1 LLFTASIMQTARFL
15 LSARMLRSFAAGF
28 IALAALAQPL
38 PAQNDAE
45 VLKSLP
51 HKNETF
57 LFLVNESV
65 VLVQWPHTLKLVN
78 APEKVTL
85 LNPGQ
90 CIRVGVVATGDN
102 RDEYLEKTK
111 LSFRVKFAG
120 QSQDHALELL
130 AQTKQIKPEGGDFV
144 TQVLAAADIK
154 NPLLTTASMGV
165 SADNWCVPV
174 DASDGTATVEAE
186 LETPSGHKT
195 LKPATIQI
203 ESFET
208 GSKRTFKDDEEME
221 GFLETYYRHPNPARL
236 YPALLFLAAHPKTL
250 ENEGTSGNLAF
261 FTGYALK
268 ADPAA
273 AKDFMARISTQTQTP
288 GISTQTELSRS
299 LTRLLGA
306 ASLSLA
312 GYTVEPVV
320 KSMSP
325 QEQQLFKQNPEP
337 PNPYNFTAPQDIALE
352 FDMLWGIFCSTG
364 QFEPIQKIA
373 TGLAWRPDWDEFE
386 KARKSS
392 HPIKEWTPS
401 IGRGTAYSAAGWSLA
416 SFQRTDPLA
425 ADYIEYMLASPDTPP
440 AVKSELTGLA
450 TNPAFRRTDEK

>member
-1 LLFTASIMQTARFL
+1 
-15 LSARMLRSFAAGF
+15 MLRSFAAGF
-28 IALAALAQPL
+28 IALTALASPL

-78 APEKVTL
+78 APQNVTL

-90 CIRVGVVATGDN
+90 CIRVGIVATGDN
-102 RDEYLEKTK
+102 RDEYLEKAK
-111 LSFRVKFAG
+111 LSFRVNFAG
-120 QSQDHALELL
+120 QSQDHPLAPL

-144 TQVLAAADIK
+144 TAALAAGGIK

-203 ESFET
+203 ESFKT
-208 GSKRTFKDDEEME
+208 GSKRSFKDEEE
-221 GFLETYYRHPNPARL
+221 LNGFLMTYYRHPDPARL
-236 YPALLFLAAHPKTL
+236 FPALQFFAADAKARQ
-250 ENEGTSGNLAF
+250 NRGTPESTAASIGS
-261 FTGYALK
+261 ALK
-268 ADPAA
+268 ADPVA
-273 AKDFMARISTQTQTP
+273 AKDFMVRVSGQSGFTRDFGLIALRFAGCDIEPALKAMSEGDRQMFARLPTLPDPDEMSAD
-288 GISTQTELSRS
+288 GENA
-299 LTRLLGA
+299 TRL
-306 ASLSLA
+306 
-312 GYTVEPVV
+312 
-320 KSMSP
+320 
-325 QEQQLFKQNPEP
+325 
-337 PNPYNFTAPQDIALE
+337 DI
-352 FDMLWGIFCSTG
+352 LWGVFMTTG
-364 QFEPIQKIA
+364 EFAPVQKIA
-373 TGLAWRPDWDEFE
+373 STLAWRSDWEAFE
-386 KARKSS
+386 KLIKTPD
-392 HPIKEWTPS
+392 HPTEWTPS
-401 IGRGTAYSAAGWSLA
+401 IARAVTYGAAGWALG

-450 TNPAFRRTDEK
+450 TNPAFQQTNGK

>member
-1 LLFTASIMQTARFL
+1 
-15 LSARMLRSFAAGF
+15 MLRSFAAGF
-28 IALAALAQPL
+28 IALAAIVSPL

-78 APEKVTL
+78 APENVTL

-102 RDEYLEKTK
+102 RDQYLEKTK

-120 QSQDHALELL
+120 QSQDHALAPL

-144 TQVLAAADIK
+144 TEVLAAAAIK
-154 NPLLTTASMGV
+154 NPLPTSASMGV
-165 SADNWCVPV
+165 SADNWCVPADAV
-174 DASDGTATVEAE
+174 DGSATVEAE
-186 LETPSGHKT
+186 VETPSGHKT

-208 GSKRTFKDDEEME
+208 GSKRTFKDDQEMNDFFQ
-221 GFLETYYRHPNPARL
+221 GYHWKPNPARL
-236 YPALLFLAAHPKTL
+236 YPALLFVLAADRKVL
-250 ENEGTSGNLAF
+250 EREGTLGSILF
-261 FTGYALK
+261 SFSSALK

-273 AKDFMARISTQTQTP
+273 AKDFMARISMEK
-288 GISTQTELSRS
+288 GI
-299 LTRLLGA
+299 TRDFGVTVLFT
-306 ASLSLA
+306 A
-312 GYTVEPVV
+312 GYDIEAVLKT
-320 KSMSP
+320 MS
-325 QEQQLFKQNPEP
+325 QEEQQAFKQNPEI
-337 PNPYNFTAPQDIALE
+337 PNPYRFTAPQDIPME
-352 FDMLWGIFCSTG
+352 FDMLWAIFCATG
-364 QFEPIQKIA
+364 QLEPIQKIA
-373 TGLAWRPDWDEFE
+373 SGLAWRPDWDEFE

-401 IGRGTAYSAAGWSLA
+401 IGRALAYHAAGWSLA
-416 SFQRTDPLA
+416 SFQETDPLA

-450 TNPAFRRTDEK
+450 TNPAFQQTNGK